1 MSCLIFL
8 ETRAEV
14 LSWTPADRSTGAVAA
29 AGVSSCSVHWPSM
42 SDRGPPQRAA
52 MGSTTRRI
60 PGPDRL
66 ENRPGS
72 SGTTDGGR
80 KRRQTQRSAKKH
92 GLAHALQTLPGFKV
106 TDSKRTRVCG
116 IACKS
121 LHELIA
127 KCRIKFDFGRR
138 ENVTLHL
145 QDGTIVDT
153 ESYFSTL
160 RPQTMLILARNNE
173 TVQTGADIIY
183 NALASINVDV
193 LRAGGLA
200 EQFMSQN
207 LKEKV
212 RVLARLVAA
221 QEEEDTLEE
230 AQKKTWKEEDMVGEE
245 DLALKSTRS
254 EDPDWFKGL
263 DTRCTTKEAFMC
275 RRCEDRI
282 RGYLYKT
289 CSDVRNSPVYRRE
302 DGHRLREVLEAAIAD
317 LKRALAGERYM
328 GHYFDRNCTYG
339 KMALCDR
346 RGKFSCAGA
355 WDAGRSVT
363 MKLFYFQKL

>member
-1 MSCLIFL
+1 
-8 ETRAEV
+8 
-14 LSWTPADRSTGAVAA
+14 
-29 AGVSSCSVHWPSM
+29 
-42 SDRGPPQRAA
+42 
-52 MGSTTRRI
+52 
-60 PGPDRL
+60 
-66 ENRPGS
+66 
-72 SGTTDGGR
+72 
-80 KRRQTQRSAKKH
+80 
-92 GLAHALQTLPGFKV
+92 
-106 TDSKRTRVCG
+106 
-116 IACKS
+116 
-121 LHELIA
+121 
-127 KCRIKFDFGRR
+127 
-138 ENVTLHL
+138 
-145 QDGTIVDT
+145 
-153 ESYFSTL
+153 
-160 RPQTMLILARNNE
+160 
-173 TVQTGADIIY
+173 
-183 NALASINVDV
+183 
-193 LRAGGLA
+193 
-200 EQFMSQN
+200 MSQN

-230 AQKKTWKEEDMVGEE
+230 AQKKTWKEEDMV
-245 DLALKSTRS
+245 
-254 EDPDWFKGL
+254 GL

-355 WDAGRSVT
+355 WDAGRCNHRNGKGHTINPYRSREQRIVFST
-363 MKLFYFQKL
+363 WNLDHRIERARSIVPALLGAAVLRTVLRVNTDYFFRLLFTHHNLGLVHIVCHEKSARPSASCDPDQTVLVALTTVDGQKKGGGGGWAQTTERAVSA